1 MQTADHLT
9 TKPEGPVFLFFNK
22 AEGEYETASR
32 CLTEGT
38 VEYEDENYIAV
49 GYPSYEAMRTD
60 FSD

>member
-32 CLTEGT
+32 CLTCVQIFLIEVPLWKT
-38 VEYEDENYIAV
+38 ARI
-49 GYPSYEAMRTD
+49 PFCTS
-60 FSD
+60 